1 MNVDGVRKV
10 FAQGLSA
17 NTDATM
23 TFDLS
28 GIKAERFEGYV
39 GIDYTKST
47 KTNRDGANFIFY
59 KDSIRRKQT
68 GRERCDPSAGQCK
81 TYEC

>member
-1 MNVDGVRKV
+1 MHAKS

-17 NTDATM
+17 NTDATL

-59 KDSIRRKQT
+59 KT
-68 GRERCDPSAGQCK
+68 VSAKRINWQRAV
-81 TYEC
+81 